1 MRQKY
6 RYILIIFVVIN
17 IVSFCFGQFTRN
29 IIEIDKKISIESK
42 ILKETRDIY
51 IYLPEGY
58 DQSEKSYPVM
68 YVLDGETNFFISS
81 AIASFMSFGRN
92 GQIPQM
98 IVVGIPNIARMRDFT
113 PIPVQE
119 RINSGGADN
128 FIEFLDK
135 ELIEYINNTYRTN
148 DYRILFGHSL
158 CGMFSMY
165 TLITNPSLF
174 QSHIAASPFLMYGDD
189 YVINKAKE
197 ILSNQPNLSNQIY
210 LSKGDEPDY
219 TNSLDKF
226 TSLLTNN
233 SPRINWT
240 LKTYINE
247 NHNSVPFRTIADGL
261 AFIFSDMPLTDD
273 IVLKG
278 VEAIKEHVNNC
289 ITKYGFAIEIFEYNV
304 ELYQNSANVYDSL
317 GDAYDRQGLKK
328 KAINSYKQAVY
339 IGQKSN
345 DANLQAY
352 KSNLDRLINQ

>member
-1 MRQKY
+1 MNI
-6 RYILIIFVVIN
+6 RYKSNIILLSTLIILN
-17 IVSFCFGQFTRN
+17 ICYGQFTKN
-29 IIEIDKKISIESK
+29 DIVINSKLSIESK

-128 FIEFLDK
+128 FIEFLDQ

-158 CGMFSMY
+158 CGMFSIY
-165 TLITNPSLF
+165 TLITNSNLF

-289 ITKYGFAIEIFEYNV
+289 ITKYG
-304 ELYQNSANVYDSL
+304 L
-317 GDAYDRQGLKK
+317 RQEKPVFRIDMLFIKGSRPPLTL
-328 KAINSYKQAVY
+328 A
-339 IGQKSN
+339 
-345 DANLQAY
+345 
-352 KSNLDRLINQ
+352 